1 MSLHRIRAR
10 IRFTNSSGLATWARD
25 QMAVRH
31 GQAVH
36 INEGLENEEPKYN
49 ETFTAG
55 PDHTGF
61 RCDLPL
67 MDAAHAQD
75 AFNTLTA
82 GSVFHPAHV
91 SAFPGE
97 DGPEPSFVEYHL
109 CKNGD
114 TPTQPCEMV
123 DRAILPED

>member
-1 MSLHRIRAR
+1 MPLHRIRAR

-31 GQAVH
+31 EQAVN
-36 INEGLENEEPKYN
+36 INEGLANEELKYN
-49 ETFTAG
+49 ETFAAG
-55 PDHTGF
+55 QDHTGF

-82 GSVFHPAHV
+82 ASVFHPAHV
-91 SAFPGE
+91 SAFDGE
-97 DGPEPSFVEYHL
+97 DGPEPSFVERDECDH
-109 CKNGD
+109 GD
-114 TPTQPCEMV
+114 TERSGCVIV
-123 DRAILPED
+123 DYAQLPED